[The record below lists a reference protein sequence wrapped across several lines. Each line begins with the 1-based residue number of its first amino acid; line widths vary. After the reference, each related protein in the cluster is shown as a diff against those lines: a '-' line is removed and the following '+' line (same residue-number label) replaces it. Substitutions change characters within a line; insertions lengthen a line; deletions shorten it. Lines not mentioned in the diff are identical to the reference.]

1 LREDVYQ
8 QAINLLQ
15 LVKSTCGRSP
25 IASAMFMEELA
36 AAIHDGAIHSKVEV
50 RYYTVLHM
58 HTLSRTTW
66 SKVCVT
72 AGCPSTCLSVPSVN
86 RSSNVQWVCC
96 WVPRG
101 QEIAIFSRRRHSVT
115 PTPQA
120 WLAWCSAV
128 NADIVVLTAA
138 LEGSTQTCLH
148 LFFLQFSDVCGKL
161 FFVHFDAEL
170 CKKEMQFVC
179 LLLGVGLRKCDE

>member
-1 LREDVYQ
+1 MWPVADCQCHVHGRTGGGHSWRCYSQ
-8 QAINLLQ
+8 QSGGQIL
-15 LVKSTCGRSP
+15 
-25 IASAMFMEELA
+25 
-36 AAIHDGAIHSKVEV
+36 HSI
-50 RYYTVLHM
+50 THA
-58 HTLSRTTW
+58 HLSRTTW

-72 AGCPSTCLSVPSVN
+72 AGCPSTCLSVPSVD

-96 WVPRG
+96 WVPCG

-161 FFVHFDAEL
+161 FSVHFDAEL
-170 CKKEMQFVC
+170 CSLFVC
-179 LLLGVGLRKCDE
+179 F

>member
-1 LREDVYQ
+1 MNCCVFSRCEPRDILSEISSNSSQRSTSTLREDVYQ

-72 AGCPSTCLSVPSVN
+72 AGCPSTCLSVPSVD

-96 WVPRG
+96 WVPCG
-101 QEIAIFSRRRHSVT
+101 QEIAIDSRRRHSVT

-138 LEGSTQTCLH
+138 LEGPTQTCLH
-148 LFFLQFSDVCGKL
+148 LFFFAVFG
-161 FFVHFDAEL
+161 
-170 CKKEMQFVC
+170 C
-179 LLLGVGLRKCDE
+179 LW